1 MTEPEMPSSLALRDA
16 TFAKVKKSRKIKK
29 KINFIWLLF
38 TERYILQKRA
48 SQNSWPVLRLPDGPR
63 SIIRP
68 GVIANNRSYLYAIRL
83 YSITHCAN

>member
-1 MTEPEMPSSLALRDA
+1 MTEPELPSSLALRDA
-16 TFAKVKKSRKIKK
+16 NFAKVKKSRKK

-48 SQNSWPVLRLPDGPR
+48 SQNPRPVLRLPDGPR

-68 GVIANNRSYLYAIRL
+68 GVIAHNRSYLYAIRL